1 MVRAGLTKLNIQ
13 AKTATN
19 SLKSMTA
26 SNLQNTQRAA
36 GASYGILAQRSNMSI
51 FNNKAYNSGSLS
63 ALRHQLNSRTIINNN
78 YPSVKKHSDGM
89 DTMGKIMMWASLG
102 AMATQMGVG
111 IAGAIKDMKGSDG
124 AGSTSKDSTSLSD
137 LNKQSDK
144 IGKDVASFNES
155 YKNIANGSIEKIQKS
170 SSQFINSE
178 NSFINDNISKLNDT
192 TNLKTNDLNLSTDST
207 LKNLQDASS
216 KIGNDLAD
224 VDAYIKNLPTADMF
238 NAANVSLDL
247 DINRL
252 DLEIAN
258 RKNNNLDTS
267 DLEQKKQELEKQKE
281 ELKNFQTAVNNA
293 KTEAGTIRE
302 NINKQKNELADLITQ
317 KVSNMNQIYEQAEKD
332 NKAIADNNKKMESL
346 AKKIGKEKNQ
356 NKKDSLIKEYN
367 AYADGNIALA
377 NAITTAGGSNIQN
390 ASGTK
395 ISNLNQA
402 NTSHYTASA
411 GNSNEDNVAES

>member
-1 MVRAGLTKLNIQ
+1 
-13 AKTATN
+13 
-19 SLKSMTA
+19 
-26 SNLQNTQRAA
+26 
-36 GASYGILAQRSNMSI
+36 
-51 FNNKAYNSGSLS
+51 
-63 ALRHQLNSRTIINNN
+63 
-78 YPSVKKHSDGM
+78 
-89 DTMGKIMMWASLG
+89 
-102 AMATQMGVG
+102 
-111 IAGAIKDMKGSDG
+111 
-124 AGSTSKDSTSLSD
+124 
-137 LNKQSDK
+137 
-144 IGKDVASFNES
+144 
-155 YKNIANGSIEKIQKS
+155 
-170 SSQFINSE
+170 
-178 NSFINDNISKLNDT
+178 
-192 TNLKTNDLNLSTDST
+192 
-207 LKNLQDASS
+207 
-216 KIGNDLAD
+216 
-224 VDAYIKNLPTADMF
+224 MF